1 MVNGKLKTLLTVIV
15 YVIMFE
21 LILLF
26 FNNTGPFIYE
36 GF

>member
-1 MVNGKLKTLLTVIV
+1 MVNGTLKTLFLIVI

>member
-1 MVNGKLKTLLTVIV
+1 MVNGTLKTLFLIVI

-26 FNNTGPFIYE
+26 FNNTGSFIYE

>member
-1 MVNGKLKTLLTVIV
+1 MVKGKLKTLLLVVI

-21 LILLF
+21 LVLIF
-26 FNNTGPFIYE
+26 FNNSGPFIYE

>member
-1 MVNGKLKTLLTVIV
+1 MVNGKLKTLFLVV
-15 YVIMFE
+15 LYAFMFE

-26 FNNTGPFIYE
+26 FNNSGPFIYE

>member
-1 MVNGKLKTLLTVIV
+1 MANEKLKTLFLIVI
-15 YVIMFE
+15 YTIMFE
-21 LILLF
+21 LVLLF

>member
-1 MVNGKLKTLLTVIV
+1 MVNGTLKTLFLIVI

-26 FNNTGPFIYE
+26 FNNSGPFIYE